1 MINIYLIRDNKNL
14 QYVGSTKSKLEK
26 RFSKHKCKSG
36 NTCSSKLLNLHK
48 SNIYLLEVTN
58 EKTRK
63 EREQYWI
70 NELDCVNENKLNYD
84 KNSKYHKKRKLT
96 LQTKLRHYQKSWGGD
111 KRFNNNLLEIDLEK
125 LFY

>member
-1 MINIYLIRDNKNL
+1 MNLSQNKIR
-14 QYVGSTKSKLEK
+14 SKP
-26 RFSKHKCKSG
+26 CQ
-36 NTCSSKLLNLHK
+36 NLHK

-96 LQTKLRHYQKSWGGD
+96 LQTKLRHYQKS
-111 KRFNNNLLEIDLEK
+111 
-125 LFY
+125 